1 MSELTDSQITKLNKP
16 DLVILVKKLQ
26 ADNASLKEDI
36 LEKLAT
42 ITSTVQELKASN
54 EVLHSHVSI
63 QNTVND
69 KLMKRVVT
77 LERELHLT
85 EQYSRRN
92 CIEIVGIPESVSD
105 NDLEMKTCEILE
117 AIGVNIE
124 ADNIEAC
131 HRLKKKN
138 RTIVKVVNRKVI
150 TDILFKRKN

>member
-54 EVLHSHVSI
+54 EVLHSRVSI

-85 EQYSRRN
+85 EQYSSFIYFLYVCYMFQAGGNALYFFSRASFLTWFLLLYFIR
-92 CIEIVGIPESVSD
+92 G
-105 NDLEMKTCEILE
+105 
-117 AIGVNIE
+117 
-124 ADNIEAC
+124 
-131 HRLKKKN
+131 
-138 RTIVKVVNRKVI
+138 
-150 TDILFKRKN
+150 